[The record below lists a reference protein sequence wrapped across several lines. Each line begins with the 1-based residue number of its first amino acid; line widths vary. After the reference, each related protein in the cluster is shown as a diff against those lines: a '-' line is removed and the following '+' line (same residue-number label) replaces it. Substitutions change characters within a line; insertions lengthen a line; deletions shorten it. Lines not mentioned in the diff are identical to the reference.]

1 MKVTAEQVARIKKQ
15 VEQSGII
22 NETLRDDV
30 LDHLC
35 CVVEIKLSKGKTFD
49 QAIQEASHELAPEG
63 LIEIQRETVFLLNPI
78 KIIRMKKIMYAI
90 GLITSISMT
99 MGLTFKILHMPG
111 ADELFNLGFFGFTL
125 VFLPMITIDR
135 YKQNLHKALSERL
148 RLILGFLS
156 AVLIGFSVLFKIFHR
171 PNADVML
178 LIGIAVFSFSF
189 LPFLFFSM
197 YKKSIS

>member
-1 MKVTAEQVARIKKQ
+1 MKVTAEQVAIIRKQ
-15 VEQSGII
+15 VDQSGII
-22 NETLRDDV
+22 NEMLRDDV

-35 CVVEIKLSKGKTFD
+35 CVVEIKLSKGRNFD
-49 QAIQEASHELAPEG
+49 QALQEASYELAPEG
-63 LIEIQRETVFLLNPI
+63 LIEIQRETVFLLNPT
-78 KIIRMKKIMYAI
+78 KIILMKKIMYAI
-90 GLITSISMT
+90 GLITSMGMT
-99 MGLTFKILHMPG
+99 IGFTFKILHMPG
-111 ADELFNLGFFGFTL
+111 ADELFKLGFFGFTL

-156 AVLIGFSVLFKIFHR
+156 AVLIGFAILFKIFHL

-178 LIGIAVFSFSF
+178 LIGIGLFSFGF

>member
-1 MKVTAEQVARIKKQ
+1 MKVTAEQVAIIRKQ

-22 NETLRDDV
+22 NESLRDDV

-35 CVVEIKLSKGKTFD
+35 CVVEIKLSKGSNFD
-49 QAIQEASHELAPEG
+49 QALKEASHELAPEG
-63 LIEIQRETVFLLNPI
+63 LIEIQRETVFLLNPT
-78 KIIRMKKIMYAI
+78 KIILMKKIMYLI
-90 GLITSISMT
+90 GLITSIGMT
-99 MGLTFKILHMPG
+99 LGLTFKILHMPG
-111 ADELFNLGFFGFTL
+111 ADELFNFGFFGFTL
-125 VFLPMITIDR
+125 VFLPLITIDR

-178 LIGIAVFSFSF
+178 LIGIAVFSFGF

-197 YKKSIS
+197 YKKSVS

>member
-1 MKVTAEQVARIKKQ
+1 MKVTAEQVTIIRKQ

-22 NETLRDDV
+22 NEMLRDDV

-35 CVVEIKLSKGKTFD
+35 CVVEIKISKGMNFD
-49 QAIQEASHELAPEG
+49 LALQEASHELAPEG
-63 LIEIQRETVFLLNPI
+63 LIEIQRETVFLLNPT

-90 GLITSISMT
+90 GLLTSISMT
-99 MGLTFKILHMPG
+99 FGLTFKILHMPG
-111 ADELFNLGFFGFTL
+111 ADELFNFGFFGFTL

-135 YKQNLHKALSERL
+135 YKQNLHKAMTERL
-148 RLILGFLS
+148 RLIFGFLS
-156 AVLIGFSVLFKIFHR
+156 AVLIGASVMFKVFHIQD
-171 PNADVML
+171 ADVML
-178 LIGIAVFSFSF
+178 LVGIAIFSFGF

>member
-1 MKVTAEQVARIKKQ
+1 MKVTAEQLAIIRKQ
-15 VEQSGII
+15 IDQSGII

-35 CVVEIKLSKGKTFD
+35 CVVEIKLTKGRNFD
-49 QAIQEASHELAPEG
+49 QALQEATHELAPEG
-63 LIEIQRETVFLLNPI
+63 LMEIQRETVFLLNPT
-78 KIIRMKKIMYAI
+78 KIILMKKIMYAI
-90 GLITSISMT
+90 GLITSIGMSM
-99 MGLTFKILHMPG
+99 GFTFKILHMPG
-111 ADELFNLGFFGFTL
+111 ADELFKIGFFGFTL

-156 AVLIGFSVLFKIFHR
+156 AVLVGFAILFKIFHL

-178 LIGIAVFSFSF
+178 LIGIGLFSFGF

>member
-1 MKVTAEQVARIKKQ
+1 MKVTAEQVTIIRKQ

-22 NETLRDDV
+22 NEMLRDDV

-35 CVVEIKLSKGKTFD
+35 CVVEIKISKGMNFE
-49 QAIQEASHELAPEG
+49 QALLEASHELAPEG
-63 LIEIQRETVFLLNPI
+63 LNEIQRETVFLLNPI

-99 MGLTFKILHMPG
+99 FGLTFKILHMPG
-111 ADELFNLGFFGFTL
+111 ADELFNFGFFGFTL

-135 YKQNLHKALSERL
+135 YKQNLHKAMTERL
-148 RLILGFLS
+148 RLIFGFLS
-156 AVLIGFSVLFKIFHR
+156 AVLIGASVMFKVFHLA
-171 PNADVML
+171 NADVML
-178 LIGIAVFSFSF
+178 LVGIGIFSFGF

>member
-1 MKVTAEQVARIKKQ
+1 MKVTAEQVVIIRKQ
-15 VEQSGII
+15 IEQSGII

-35 CVVEIKLSKGKTFD
+35 CVVEIKLSKGMNFEL
-49 QAIQEASHELAPEG
+49 ALQEASHELAPDG
-63 LIEIQRETVFLLNPI
+63 LIEIQHETVFLLNPT

-90 GLITSISMT
+90 GLITSIGMT
-99 MGLTFKILHMPG
+99 TGFTFKILHMPG
-111 ADELFNLGFFGFTL
+111 ADELFKLGFFGFTL
-125 VFLPMITIDR
+125 VFLPMMTIDR

-156 AVLIGFSVLFKIFHR
+156 AVLIGFSVMFKIFQL
-171 PNADVML
+171 PNADIML
-178 LIGIAVFSFSF
+178 LIGIAVFSFGF

-197 YKKSIS
+197 YKKSIC

>member
-1 MKVTAEQVARIKKQ
+1 
-15 VEQSGII
+15 
-22 NETLRDDV
+22 
-30 LDHLC
+30 
-35 CVVEIKLSKGKTFD
+35 
-49 QAIQEASHELAPEG
+49 
-63 LIEIQRETVFLLNPI
+63 
-78 KIIRMKKIMYAI
+78 MKKIMYAI

-125 VFLPMITIDR
+125 VFLPMITVDR

-178 LIGIAVFSFSF
+178 LIGITIFSFGF
-189 LPFLFFSM
+189 LPSALSVRR
-197 YKKSIS
+197 SALSSSLLSLGLNLQ

>member
-1 MKVTAEQVARIKKQ
+1 MKVTADQVAIIKKQ
-15 VEQSGII
+15 IEQSGIL
-22 NETLRDDV
+22 NEALRDDV
-30 LDHLC
+30 LDHIC
-35 CVVEIKLSKGKTFD
+35 CVVEIKLSSGKNFD
-49 QAIQEASHELAPEG
+49 LALQEAYHELAPEG
-63 LIEIQRETVFLLNPI
+63 LIEIQNETIFLLNPT
-78 KIIRMKKIMYAI
+78 KIIIMKKIMYTI
-90 GLITSISMT
+90 GLLTSIGMT

-156 AVLIGFSVLFKIFHR
+156 AVLIGMSVLFKIFHR

-178 LIGIAVFSFSF
+178 LVGIAVFSFGF

>member
-1 MKVTAEQVARIKKQ
+1 MKVTAEQVAIIRKQ

-22 NETLRDDV
+22 NEMLRDDV

-35 CVVEIKLSKGKTFD
+35 CVVEIKLSKGVNFD
-49 QAIQEASHELAPEG
+49 QALQEASHELAPEG
-63 LIEIQRETVFLLNPI
+63 LIEIQRETVFLLNPS
-78 KIIRMKKIMYAI
+78 KIILMKKIMYSI
-90 GLITSISMT
+90 GLMTSISMT

-135 YKQNLHKALSERL
+135 YKQNLHRALSERL

-178 LIGIAVFSFSF
+178 LIGITIFSFGF